1 MKVSDIP
8 RGLMSLIIAVTHAHM
23 HPCVKTCEDKFMGS
37 HVYPTFLSRLL
48 PLCTKFLDV
57 VK

>member
-1 MKVSDIP
+1 VKVSDAA
-8 RGLMSLIIAVTHAHM
+8 RGLMPLMIAVTYAYM
-23 HPCVKTCEDKFMGS
+23 HPCVRTCEDKLMAS
-37 HVYPTFLSRLL
+37 HVYPTFLSGLL